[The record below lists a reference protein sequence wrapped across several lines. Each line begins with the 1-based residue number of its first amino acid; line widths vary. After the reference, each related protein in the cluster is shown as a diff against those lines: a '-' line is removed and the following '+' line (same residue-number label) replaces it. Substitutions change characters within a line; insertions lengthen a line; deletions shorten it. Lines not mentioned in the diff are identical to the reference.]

1 MFCKYEKTNENLHLN
16 EMRMLF
22 VNSQKANVRIITD
35 LICIS
40 FYSNGVIVH
49 DKFQILKQIL
59 DELIRKATLLSYIL
73 LDDFSMN

>member
-22 VNSQKANVRIITD
+22 VNSQKASARIITD